1 MWNTS
6 HLATSESL
14 IIIVCARVN
23 TGTPHMIMFSLAL
36 DLGLVVEQKL
46 TSLLWYIDP
55 DYECNICFR

>member
-1 MWNTS
+1 M
-6 HLATSESL
+6 
-14 IIIVCARVN
+14 CARVN
-23 TGTPHMIMFSLAL
+23 TGTDTQAPHMIMFSLAL